1 MYKKYKIPVN
11 SSIIQLVTFQDKTM
25 RSSIS
30 SVIIVPVLSMAK
42 PLPIVIFGLKTKL
55 TSVRYVYVTGQNL

>member
-11 SSIIQLVTFQDKTM
+11 NSIIQLVTFQDKTM

-30 SVIIVPVLSMAK
+30 SVITVPVLSMAN
-42 PLPIVIFGLKTKL
+42 PLPTVIFGLKTKL
-55 TSVRYVYVTGQNL
+55 TSVRHVYVTGQNL

>member
-1 MYKKYKIPVN
+1 MYRKYKIPVN
-11 SSIIQLVTFQDKTM
+11 NSIIQLVTFQDKTM

-42 PLPIVIFGLKTKL
+42 PIVIFGLKTKL
-55 TSVRYVYVTGQNL
+55 TSVKHVYVTGQNL

>member
-11 SSIIQLVTFQDKTM
+11 NSIIQLVTFQDKTM

-30 SVIIVPVLSMAK
+30 SVIIVPLLSRAK

-55 TSVRYVYVTGQNL
+55 TSVRHVYVTGQNL

>member
-1 MYKKYKIPVN
+1 MYNKYKIPVN
-11 SSIIQLVTFQDKTM
+11 NSIIQLVTFQDKTM

-42 PLPIVIFGLKTKL
+42 PLPILIFGLKTKL
-55 TSVRYVYVTGQNL
+55 TSARHVYVTGQNL

>member
-11 SSIIQLVTFQDKTM
+11 NSIIQLVTFQDKTM

-42 PLPIVIFGLKTKL
+42 PLPILIFGLKTKL
-55 TSVRYVYVTGQNL
+55 TSARHVYVTGQNL

>member
-11 SSIIQLVTFQDKTM
+11 NSIIQLATFQDKTM

-55 TSVRYVYVTGQNL
+55 TSVRHVYVTGQNL

>member
-1 MYKKYKIPVN
+1 
-11 SSIIQLVTFQDKTM
+11 M

-42 PLPIVIFGLKTKL
+42 PLPSVIFGLKTKL
-55 TSVRYVYVTGQNL
+55 TGVMYVYVTGQNL

>member
-11 SSIIQLVTFQDKTM
+11 NSIIQLVTFQDKTM

-55 TSVRYVYVTGQNL
+55 TSVRHVYATGQNL